1 MFKSRKSEIL
11 DQAVEWLMRI
21 KQGALTE
28 SEYQQ
33 LTEWQNRSRLHQKI
47 WHKAI
52 ELEQKFQQLP
62 PNIAMPVIQ
71 KQPLKSHLNNR
82 LLVLG
87 ILPTIYLIYLLNQQ
101 QQWTADY
108 RSGTGEQTTVQLP
121 DGGKIVLNTNSAI
134 DVKYTA
140 EQRNIILR
148 KGEIWI
154 ETHHD
159 SQHRPF
165 IVYTEQGKA
174 QALGTKYLVKM
185 NANQSY
191 VAVVKGAVKVQPQ
204 DDLQHSQI
212 LSAGQQTVFDQNEIQ
227 PVNDIDY
234 TQLAWTKGLI
244 VVDEMPLS
252 QFVKRLQAYQH
263 AVIYVDPDISQIK
276 ISGTYPINDTQQIYT
291 MLEQTYSIQVDHYA
305 MNHFIR
311 IHPKNN

>member
-11 DQAVEWLMRI
+11 GQAVEWLIRI
-21 KQGALTE
+21 KQGSLTE

-33 LTEWQNRSRLHQKI
+33 LAEWQNRSRLHQKI

-71 KQPLKSHLNNR
+71 KQPLKSHLNNW

-87 ILPTIYLIYLLNQQ
+87 ILPTVYLIYWLNQQ

-140 EQRNIILR
+140 ERRNITLR

-154 ETHHD
+154 ETHRD

-165 IVYTEQGKA
+165 IVYTQQGQA

-185 NANQSY
+185 DQNSSF
-191 VAVVKGAVKVQPQ
+191 VAVEKGAVKIQAHANDHP
-204 DDLQHSQI
+204 QI
-212 LSAGQQTVFDQNEIQ
+212 LNAGQQTVFNRYTIQ
-227 PVNDIDY
+227 T
-234 TQLAWTKGLI
+234 TQDFDVSQFAWTKGLLM
-244 VVDEMPLS
+244 VDEMPLS
-252 QFVKRLQAYQH
+252 QFVKQLEPYQKG
-263 AVIYVDPDISQIK
+263 VIYLDHDIKNIR
-276 ISGTYPINDTQQIYT
+276 ISGTYPTCNLQQAYT
-291 MLEQTYSIQVDHYA
+291 MLEHTYSVEIDHYA
-305 MNHFIR
+305 MNHVVRIR
-311 IHPKNN
+311 SKNN